1 MSSALQVDASAT
13 RNAFVNL
20 LTAGPQASEDL
31 VTAVVEAVMEDAR
44 GEDARG
50 EANPDATSTFNELL
64 PQSRGFRLGNRPEF
78 PGEEVEADR
87 AWCLMRVLVGLARQE
102 VVTGDGKG
110 RRVWGWESLS
120 RDAQGWCWALL
131 WCREPARFSE
141 KAHRALI
148 EAKALAAQIVPIPES
163 CPHLPRQS
171 DRCAEADILNGTE

>member
-1 MSSALQVDASAT
+1 MSTALPFDISAT
-13 RNAFVNL
+13 RNAFANL

-44 GEDARG
+44 GEAI
-50 EANPDATSTFNELL
+50 PDATSTFDELL
-64 PQSRGFRLGNRPEF
+64 RQSGGFRLAKRPEF
-78 PGEEVEADR
+78 PGEEAKADH
-87 AWCLMRVLVGLARQE
+87 AWCLIRVLVGLARQE
-102 VVTGDGKG
+102 VPLGDGKG
-110 RRVWGWESLS
+110 KRVWGWESLS

-131 WCREPARFSE
+131 WCREPAGFSE